1 MQKLPIGLS
10 DFKKL
15 RQKGYYFIDKSEL
28 IAEIIR
34 ENNDVLLIPR
44 PRRFGK
50 TLNLSMLR
58 YFFDINENAK
68 DLFKGLK
75 IENLPEFEHQ
85 GKYPVIFLTFKDLK
99 EPDFETF
106 LKKINRLIIELYEE
120 HEATLEKARLSYSE
134 KKSIEQIL
142 HGEADYTLLQTSLKD
157 LSKYLAIIYK
167 TNPIILLDEYDTP
180 IHAGWLKGYYTEVID
195 FMRGFLSGAFKDNIY
210 FEKGVI
216 TGCLRV
222 AKESI
227 FTGMNNLT
235 VASIL
240 TNLFDGY
247 FGFTPEETLTILK
260 DYHQDKKYQ
269 EIMDWYNGYKFGDKI
284 VLNPWSVLNA
294 VAYHDLRPYWANTS
308 SNDLIRMLVEEGP
321 SGFKQDITLL
331 LNGETIE
338 SVIDEN
344 IVFPD
349 LKNSIKYIYS
359 LLFFS
364 GYLRCEKKENIK
376 GTIKCK
382 LVIPNIEIEYIFE
395 NIISNWVEKGFQD
408 DKLKQMYKALIDGNI
423 EEFELILNDFVI
435 TTLSYFDAKGQEPE
449 AVYLGFIAGMLV
461 GLGSEYSVKTNRES
475 GYGRYDVL
483 VKPEDK
489 NKQAIIM
496 ELKSV
501 NKTRHKDFDKSIQEA
516 LQQIEDR
523 AYAKELEAEGYSNI
537 LKLAIVSDGKLVK
550 VQKG

>member
-15 RQKGYYFIDKSEL
+15 RQRDCYFIDKSEF
-28 IAEIIR
+28 IAEVIR

-58 YFFDINENAK
+58 YFFDLNEDAK
-68 DLFKGLK
+68 DLFKGLR
-75 IENLPEFEHQ
+75 IEKMPEFQHQ
-85 GKYPVIFLTFKDLK
+85 GKYPVIYLTFKDLK
-99 EPDFETF
+99 EPDFDTF
-106 LKKINRLIIELYEE
+106 LKKLNILVIELYDQYKFVFKD
-120 HEATLEKARLSYSE
+120 AGLSSAE
-134 KKSIEQIL
+134 NKRIEQIL
-142 HGEADYTLLQTSLKD
+142 QGETDYTLLQISLME
-157 LSKYLAIIYK
+157 LSRYLSNAYQK
-167 TNPIILLDEYDTP
+167 HPVILLDEYDTP
-180 IHAGWLKGYYTEVID
+180 IHAGWLRGYYEEIID
-195 FMRGFLSGAFKDNIY
+195 FMRGLLSGAFKDNPY
-210 FEKGVI
+210 LEKGVI
-216 TGCLRV
+216 TGCLRI
-222 AKESI
+222 ARESI

-240 TNLFDGY
+240 KNMFSDK
-247 FGFTPEETLTILK
+247 FGFTPAEVKQLLEDNNLG
-260 DYHQDKKYQ
+260 DRYDEVMQ
-269 EIMDWYNGYKFGDKI
+269 WYNGYQFGNKTVI
-284 VLNPWSVLNA
+284 NPWSVLNYVNEKEA
-294 VAYHDLRPYWANTS
+294 HPYWANTS
-308 SNDLIRMLVEEGP
+308 SNDLIRMLIEEGP
-321 SGFKQDITLL
+321 SGFKQDITIL
-331 LNGETIE
+331 LNGENIE

-344 IVFPD
+344 IIFPD
-349 LKNSIKYIYS
+349 LKNNIKYIYS

-364 GYLRCEKKENIK
+364 GYLRCQEKKNIK

-395 NIISNWVEKGFQD
+395 NIISNWVEKGFQN
-408 DKLKQMYKALIDGNI
+408 DKLKQMYRALIDGNI

-435 TTLSYFDAKGQEPE
+435 TTLSYFDAKGEEPE

-483 VKPEDK
+483 VRPEDK

-501 NKTRHKDFDKSIQEA
+501 NKTRHKDFDKSIEEA
-516 LQQIEDR
+516 LKQIEDR
-523 AYAKELEAEGYSNI
+523 GYARELQAEGYGNI
-537 LKLAIVSDGKLVK
+537 LKLAIVSNGKIVK
-550 VQKG
+550 VQRG

>member
-10 DFKKL
+10 DFKEL
-15 RQKGYYFIDKSEL
+15 RERGYYFVDKSEL
-28 IAEIIR
+28 IAEIIN
-34 ENNDVLLIPR
+34 ENNKVLLIPR

-50 TLNLSMLR
+50 TLNLSMLK
-58 YFFDINENAK
+58 YFFDLNEDAK
-68 DLFKGLK
+68 NLFKGLK
-75 IENLPEFEHQ
+75 IENLPESTHQ

-99 EPDFETF
+99 EPDFKSF
-106 LKKINRLIIELYEE
+106 LNQLSELIADLYKIHQDKLLNSELDQRDKNKINDIL
-120 HEATLEKARLSYSE
+120 SE
-134 KKSIEQIL
+134 KK
-142 HGEADYTLLQTSLKD
+142 DYTLLQNSLKN
-157 LSKYLAIIYK
+157 LSRYLSEIYQV
-167 TNPIILLDEYDTP
+167 NPVILLDEYDTP
-180 IHAGWLKGYYTEVID
+180 IHAGWLEGYYNEIIK

-240 TNLFDGY
+240 RHKFSDK
-247 FGFTPEETLTILK
+247 FGFTPEEVKSLLE
-260 DYHQDKKYQ
+260 DYRLDDKYDEVMQ
-269 EIMDWYNGYKFGDKI
+269 WYNGYKFGNKI
-284 VLNPWSVLNA
+284 VLNPWSVMNYVDEKEA
-294 VAYHDLRPYWANTS
+294 SPYWANTS
-308 SNDLIRMLVEEGP
+308 SNDLIRMLIEEGP
-321 SGFKQDITLL
+321 SGFKQDITIL
-331 LNGETIE
+331 LNGESIE

-349 LKNSIKYIYS
+349 LKNNTKYIYS
-359 LLFFS
+359 LLYFS
-364 GYLRCEKKENIK
+364 GYLRCEEKENIK

-395 NIISNWVEKGFQD
+395 NIISNWVEKGFQN
-408 DKLKQMYKALIDGNI
+408 DKLKQMYKALIDGNL

-435 TTLSYFDAKGQEPE
+435 TTLSYFDAKGEEPE

-483 VKPEDK
+483 VRPEDK

-501 NKTRHKDFDKSIQEA
+501 NKTRHKDFDKSIEEA
-516 LQQIEDR
+516 LKQIEDR
-523 AYAKELEAEGYSNI
+523 GYARELQAEGYGNI
-537 LKLAIVSDGKLVK
+537 LKLAIVSNGKIVK
-550 VQKG
+550 VQRG

>member
-10 DFKKL
+10 DFKEL
-15 RQKGYYFIDKSEL
+15 RKRDYYFVDKTEL
-28 IAEIIR
+28 ISEIIN
-34 ENNDVLLIPR
+34 ENNKVVLIPR

-58 YFFDINENAK
+58 YFFDVNEDAK
-68 DLFKGLK
+68 DLFKDLK

-120 HEATLEKARLSYSE
+120 HDATLKKAKLSYSE

-157 LSKYLAIIYK
+157 LSKYLSVIYK
-167 TNPIILLDEYDTP
+167 INPIILLDEYDTP
-180 IHAGWLKGYYTEVID
+180 IHAGWLEGYYNEIIT

-240 TNLFDGY
+240 RNKFSDK
-247 FGFTPEETLTILK
+247 FGFTPEEVKALLK
-260 DYHQDKKYQ
+260 NYSLNDRYD
-269 EIMDWYNGYKFGDKI
+269 EVMLWYNGYKFGNKI
-284 VLNPWSVLNA
+284 LLNPWSVINYVDEKEA
-294 VAYHDLRPYWANTS
+294 SPYWANTS
-308 SNDLIRMLVEEGP
+308 SNDLVRMLIEEGP

-331 LNGETIE
+331 LNGEEIE

-349 LKNSIKYIYS
+349 LKNSTKYIYS
-359 LLFFS
+359 LLYFS
-364 GYLRCEKKENIK
+364 GYLKCQDKKMIEED
-376 GTIKCK
+376 TVCT
-382 LVIPNIEIEYIFE
+382 LCLPNKEVRYIYR
-395 NIISNWVEKGFQD
+395 NIISNWVEKGFQN
-408 DKLKQMYKALIDGNI
+408 DKLKQMYKALIDGNL

-435 TTLSYFDAKGQEPE
+435 TTLSYFDTKGEEPE

-483 VKPEDK
+483 VKPGDK
-489 NKQAIIM
+489 TRQAIIM

-516 LQQIEDR
+516 LKQIEDR
-523 AYAKELEAEGYSNI
+523 AYAKELQAEGYSDI

-550 VQKG
+550 VQRG

>member
-10 DFKKL
+10 DFKEL
-15 RQKGYYFIDKSEL
+15 RERGYYFVDKTEL
-28 IAEIIR
+28 IAEIIN
-34 ENNDVLLIPR
+34 ENNKVLLIPR

-50 TLNLSMLR
+50 TLNLSMLK

-75 IENLPEFEHQ
+75 IENLPEFTHQ

-99 EPDFETF
+99 EPDFDKFLWAISDIISDAYKTHKQALMKLNLDKVETQEIETILAKQANYGLLVSS
-106 LKKINRLIIELYEE
+106 LKK
-120 HEATLEKARLSYSE
+120 
-134 KKSIEQIL
+134 
-142 HGEADYTLLQTSLKD
+142 
-157 LSKYLAIIYK
+157 LSKYLSKAYQV
-167 TNPIILLDEYDTP
+167 NPIILLDEYDTP

-240 TNLFDGY
+240 RNKFSDK
-247 FGFTPEETLTILK
+247 FGFTPEEVKALLK
-260 DYHQDKKYQ
+260 NYSLNDRYD
-269 EIMDWYNGYKFGDKI
+269 EVMLWYNGYKFGNKI
-284 VLNPWSVLNA
+284 LLNPWSVINYVDEKEA
-294 VAYHDLRPYWANTS
+294 SPYWANTS
-308 SNDLIRMLVEEGP
+308 SNDLVRMLIEEGP

-331 LNGETIE
+331 LNGEEIE

-349 LKNSIKYIYS
+349 LKNSTKYIYS
-359 LLFFS
+359 LLYFS
-364 GYLRCEKKENIK
+364 GYLKCQDKKMIEED
-376 GTIKCK
+376 TVCT
-382 LVIPNIEIEYIFE
+382 LCLPNKEVRYIYR
-395 NIISNWVEKGFQD
+395 NIISNWVEKGFQN
-408 DKLKQMYKALIDGNI
+408 DKLKQMYKALIDGNL

-435 TTLSYFDAKGQEPE
+435 TTLSYFDTKGEEPE

-483 VKPEDK
+483 VKPGDK
-489 NKQAIIM
+489 TRQAIIM

-523 AYAKELEAEGYSNI
+523 AYAKELEAEGYNNI

-550 VQKG
+550 VQRG

>member
-1 MQKLPIGLS
+1 MK
-10 DFKKL
+10 
-15 RQKGYYFIDKSEL
+15 
-28 IAEIIR
+28 
-34 ENNDVLLIPR
+34 
-44 PRRFGK
+44 
-50 TLNLSMLR
+50 LNLEKEEIKEIES
-58 YFFDINENAK
+58 IIAK
-68 DLFKGLK
+68 CANYGL
-75 IENLPEFEHQ
+75 L
-85 GKYPVIFLTFKDLK
+85 VSS
-99 EPDFETF
+99 
-106 LKKINRLIIELYEE
+106 LKK
-120 HEATLEKARLSYSE
+120 
-134 KKSIEQIL
+134 
-142 HGEADYTLLQTSLKD
+142 
-157 LSKYLAIIYK
+157 LSKYLSKIYQV
-167 TNPIILLDEYDTP
+167 NPVILLDEYDTP
-180 IHAGWLKGYYTEVID
+180 IHAGWLEGYYNEIIK

-240 TNLFDGY
+240 RHKFSDK
-247 FGFTPEETLTILK
+247 FGFTPEEVKSLLE
-260 DYHQDKKYQ
+260 DYGLDDKYDEVMQ
-269 EIMDWYNGYKFGDKI
+269 WYNGYKFGNKI
-284 VLNPWSVLNA
+284 VLNPWSVINYVDEKEA
-294 VAYHDLRPYWANTS
+294 CPYWANTS

-364 GYLRCEKKENIK
+364 GYLRCEEKENIK

-423 EEFELILNDFVI
+423 EEFEMILNDFVI

-475 GYGRYDVL
+475 GYGRYDVM

-501 NKTRHKDFDKSIQEA
+501 NKTRHRDFDKSIQES
-516 LQQIEDR
+516 LKQIEDR
-523 AYAKELEAEGYSNI
+523 AYARELQAQGYNDI
-537 LKLAIVSDGKLVK
+537 LTLAIVSDGKLVK

>member
-10 DFKKL
+10 DFKEL
-15 RQKGYYFIDKSEL
+15 RKRDYYFVDKTEL
-28 IAEIIR
+28 ISEIIN
-34 ENNDVLLIPR
+34 ENNKVVLIPR

-58 YFFDINENAK
+58 YFFDVNEDAK
-68 DLFKGLK
+68 DLFKDLK

-120 HEATLEKARLSYSE
+120 HDATLKKAKLSYSE

-157 LSKYLAIIYK
+157 LSKYLSVIYK
-167 TNPIILLDEYDTP
+167 INPIILLDEYDTP
-180 IHAGWLKGYYTEVID
+180 IHAGWLEGYYDEVIT

-240 TNLFDGY
+240 TTLFDRY

-294 VAYHDLRPYWANTS
+294 VAYQELRPYWANTS

-331 LNGETIE
+331 LNDETIE

-349 LKNSIKYIYS
+349 LKTDEKYIYS
-359 LLFFS
+359 LLYFS
-364 GYLRCEKKENIK
+364 GYLRCEEKENIR
-376 GTIKCK
+376 GTIRCK
-382 LVIPNIEIEYIFE
+382 LLIPNIEVAYIFE
-395 NIISNWVEKGFQD
+395 NIISNWVVKSFQSK
-408 DKLKQMYKALIDGNI
+408 KLQQMYKALIDGNI

-435 TTLSYFDAKGQEPE
+435 TTLSYFDARGQEPE

-461 GLGSEYSVKTNRES
+461 GLGNEYSVKTNRES
-475 GYGRYDVL
+475 GYGRYDVM
-483 VKPEDK
+483 VKPRDK

-501 NKTRHKDFDKSIQEA
+501 NKTRHRDFDKSIQEA
-516 LQQIEDR
+516 LKQIEDR
-523 AYAKELEAEGYSNI
+523 AYARELQAQGYNDI

-550 VQKG
+550 VKRG

>member
-1 MQKLPIGLS
+1 MQKLPVGLS
-10 DFKKL
+10 DFKEL
-15 RQKGYYFIDKSEL
+15 RMRNYYFVDKSEF
-28 IAEIIR
+28 ISEIIN
-34 ENNDVLLIPR
+34 EYNKVILITR

-50 TLNLSMLR
+50 TLNLSMLK

-75 IENLPEFEHQ
+75 IENLPEFTHQ

-99 EPDFETF
+99 EPDFDKFLWAISDIISDAYKTHKQALMKLNLDKVETQEIETILAKQANYGLLVSS
-106 LKKINRLIIELYEE
+106 LKK
-120 HEATLEKARLSYSE
+120 
-134 KKSIEQIL
+134 
-142 HGEADYTLLQTSLKD
+142 
-157 LSKYLAIIYK
+157 LSKYLSEAYQV
-167 TNPIILLDEYDTP
+167 NPIILLDEYDTP
-180 IHAGWLKGYYTEVID
+180 IHAGWLEGYYNEVIT

-240 TNLFDGY
+240 RYKFSDK
-247 FGFTPEETLTILK
+247 FGFTPEEVKSLLE
-260 DYHQDKKYQ
+260 DYRLDDKYDEVMQ
-269 EIMDWYNGYKFGDKI
+269 WYNGYKFGNKI
-284 VLNPWSVLNA
+284 VLNPWSVMNYVDEKEA
-294 VAYHDLRPYWANTS
+294 SPYWANTS
-308 SNDLIRMLVEEGP
+308 SNDLIRMLIEEGP
-321 SGFKQDITLL
+321 SGFKQDITIL
-331 LNGETIE
+331 LNGESIE

-349 LKNSIKYIYS
+349 LKNNTKYIYS
-359 LLFFS
+359 LLYFS
-364 GYLRCEKKENIK
+364 GYLRCEEKENIK

-395 NIISNWVEKGFQD
+395 NIISNWVEKGFQN

-435 TTLSYFDAKGQEPE
+435 TTLSYFDAKGEEPE

-483 VKPEDK
+483 VKPGDK

-516 LQQIEDR
+516 LKQIEDR
-523 AYAKELEAEGYSNI
+523 AYAKELQAEGYNNI